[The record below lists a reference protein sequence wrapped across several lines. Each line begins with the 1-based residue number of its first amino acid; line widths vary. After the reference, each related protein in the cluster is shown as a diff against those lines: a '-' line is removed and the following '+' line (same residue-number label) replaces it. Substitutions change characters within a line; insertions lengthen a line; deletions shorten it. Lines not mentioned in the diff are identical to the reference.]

1 MRQSVRLNCIAS
13 AGAMLDVLFMKGLV
27 ECIDFFGTDAGLW
40 HGFLLDHPAHF
51 GEMWLLAVL
60 VGIFGVTGLPFK
72 PSSTLIQVIVINGK
86 GEKGTHTQPQPQ
98 VPHIIGKSVLM
109 THSNNSL
116 RELFTISNRF
126 YILLQVRF

>member
-1 MRQSVRLNCIAS
+1 MSV
-13 AGAMLDVLFMKGLV
+13 
-27 ECIDFFGTDAGLW
+27 
-40 HGFLLDHPAHF
+40 
-51 GEMWLLAVL
+51 AV
-60 VGIFGVTGLPFK
+60 
-72 PSSTLIQVIVINGK
+72 ND
-86 GEKGTHTQPQPQ
+86 GEKEEEGTHTQPQPQ